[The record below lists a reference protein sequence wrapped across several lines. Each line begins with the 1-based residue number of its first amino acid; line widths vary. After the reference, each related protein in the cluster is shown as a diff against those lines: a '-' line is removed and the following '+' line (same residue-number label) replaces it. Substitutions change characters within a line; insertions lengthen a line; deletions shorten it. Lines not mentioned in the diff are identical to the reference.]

1 MNIKVITP
9 EKEYSLSAERGAS
22 LLGLLR
28 SNGIGIAA
36 VCGGKGRCGKCGIR
50 LLSGRLDITAADR
63 SVFSDEELENGCRLA
78 CRVSLNDDIT
88 IELIYSGEEILADP
102 DGMPVNNGICADS
115 DGMPEDNEKTAVP
128 EIVFPKAG
136 YGIAIDIGTTTL
148 ALALVDINH
157 GRVLQ
162 CRSSENP
169 QRVYGID
176 VISRIEAAAK
186 GSDTELKRLISSKLA
201 GEISALIREQ
211 ALSNSDITR
220 IAIAGNTAM
229 LHILRGYDT
238 SGLGGHPFTPVN
250 INREELLSGDL
261 LPIEELPDDLKR
273 IPVTILPGI
282 SAFVGA
288 DIVSGLYS
296 LSFQEKEKPCL
307 FLDLGT
313 NGEMAVGTGNKLL
326 VTSVAA
332 GPAFEGGNIKC
343 GSGSIRGAI
352 SKLSLENGVTGIE
365 TIGNTLPP
373 KGICGTGVI
382 EITAELLKNEIID
395 ESGLLTD
402 RFFETGFPLAENAS
416 GETIVFTQDDIRE
429 VQLAKS
435 AVRAGLEVLIK
446 RFGTSYR
453 NIEKLYISGGF
464 GHSLDASKA
473 ARIGMIPDGLK
484 EKCEIMGNTSL
495 SGLISYLR
503 DPEKGRTV
511 FESIRKTGK
520 ELYLSSDEEFNSL
533 FVDYMSFEG

>member
-36 VCGGKGRCGKCGIR
+36 VCGGKGRCGKCGVR
-50 LLSGRLDITAADR
+50 LLSGKLNISASDKAC
-63 SVFSDEELENGCRLA
+63 FSEEELKNGCRLA
-78 CRVSLNDDIT
+78 CRATLYDDIT
-88 IELIYSGEEILADP
+88 IGLINSGEEILADP
-102 DGMPVNNGICADS
+102 DGLAEENQKTGDPEGLA
-115 DGMPEDNEKTAVP
+115 EDNVKYGGS
-128 EIVFPKAG
+128 EIVFNKKE
-136 YGIAIDIGTTTL
+136 YGIAIDLGTTTL
-148 ALALVDINH
+148 ALALVDINQ
-157 GRVLQ
+157 GKLLNLRT
-162 CRSSENP
+162 SENP
-169 QRVYGID
+169 QRIYGID
-176 VISRIEAAAK
+176 VISRIDQAAK
-186 GSDTELKRLISSKLA
+186 GLGPELKRLISSKLS
-201 GEISALIREQ
+201 GEISALIGEQ

-250 INREELLSGDL
+250 INMEELLSGDL

-332 GPAFEGGNIKC
+332 GPAFEGGNIKW
-343 GSGSIRGAI
+343 GTGSIKGAI
-352 SKLSLENGVTGIE
+352 SKVSIRNGKPGIE
-365 TIGNTLPP
+365 TIGGLLPP
-373 KGICGTGVI
+373 IGICGTGVI
-382 EITAELLKNEIID
+382 ETTAELFGNGIID
-395 ESGLLTD
+395 ETGLLSD
-402 RFFETGFPLAENAS
+402 LFFDSGYPLSKNAS

-453 NIEKLYISGGF
+453 DIEKLYISGGF

-473 ARIGMIPDGLK
+473 ARIGMIPDGLMG
-484 EKCEIMGNTSL
+484 KCEAKGNTSL

-503 DPEKGRTV
+503 DPEKGRTA